1 MSPEHSKKRLRRFSF
16 VLTLV
21 VAISIGIF
29 STANQPSPNDDST
42 ANLPATSH
50 SPAAAALKTLPIKGR
65 APKTG
70 YTREQFTNGWNKSS
84 GCDTRNRIL
93 QRDLT
98 NITYR
103 PTTSPTV
110 CEVAS
115 GTLQDPYTGKTIQF
129 TRGAETSSAIQIDH
143 VVAISDAWQKGAQ
156 QLAYSA
162 RNQLA
167 NDPLELLAV
176 DGPANQQKGD
186 GDAATWLPPNKAYR
200 CQYVARQVAVK
211 KKYSLWVTRSEYDA
225 INNVLSTCPN
235 QVLPS

>member
-1 MSPEHSKKRLRRFSF
+1 MDVIAKKKRRKRFGF
-16 VLTLV
+16 VLTL
-21 VAISIGIF
+21 AIVMSIGIF
-29 STANQPSPNDDST
+29 STTHQPSPNDDST
-42 ANLPATSH
+42 ANLPPASH
-50 SPAAAALKTLPIKGR
+50 SPAAEILKTLPIKGR

-70 YTREQFTNGWNKSS
+70 YTRTQFTNGWNKSG

-93 QRDLT
+93 QQDLT
-98 NITYR
+98 NITYAK
-103 PTTSPTV
+103 TTGVTV

-115 GTLQDPYTGKTIQF
+115 GTLHDPYTGKTIQF

-156 QLAYSA
+156 QLTYSV

-200 CQYVARQVAVK
+200 CAYVARQIAVK

-225 INNVLSTCPN
+225 ISTILSSCP
-235 QVLPS
+235 QQTLPT